1 MEFSFKRKCKQSGLV
16 VILFT
21 LSLVVLLGFAALAV
35 DLSHLVLNKSRV
47 QNGVDSAALSA
58 SVAIEN
64 GGDLSDAAEAAIET
78 IELMASSSGNDE
90 LNISSQSITPSEVSG
105 AQGAQY
111 RATYS
116 DGTYI
121 NVFFSNDPT
130 EFSNQS
136 IDDGKDIYTRISVEN
151 HTLDS
156 FLIQIF
162 GLSKSVSASAV
173 SGRSSTLVATSNI
186 APIGVCDQ
194 SGTSSAPWGY
204 STGTKYQIAGKT
216 TASDK
221 DKDKEC
227 KNWKCEGNNEDDSD
241 PNGGD
246 IGSGNFNYLSLDGYG
261 KGNNYEGLKGAMGGN
276 PPTGDLTESEPG
288 RYWVGRT
295 ILTKP
300 GANNSINEAVNT
312 RFEDTAG
319 YPASD
324 GVKDEDIDYQEYLTR
339 DNHNGRRLITVPVLD
354 CSGVNNG
361 RDDVTIVGFA
371 CFFITNKYVK
381 QGSAENSKIVF
392 GEFFTEGCTVPNG
405 GGGLSPSDTGPY
417 KIQLYRDPVRGDA

>member
-1 MEFSFKRKCKQSGLV
+1 MQYVSMKSKKQSGLV

-64 GGDLSDAAEAAIET
+64 GGGLSDAAKAAIET

-90 LNISSQSITPSEVSG
+90 LNISSQNITPSEVSG

-111 RATYS
+111 QATYT

-121 NVFFSNDPT
+121 DIFFSNDPT

-136 IDDGKDIYTRISVEN
+136 VNLGRDIYTRVSIDN

-194 SGTSSAPWGY
+194 SGTSSSPWGY
-204 STGTKYQIAGKT
+204 SVETRYQIAGK
-216 TASDK
+216 A
-221 DKDKEC
+221 
-227 KNWKCEGNNEDDSD
+227 DDSL

-246 IGSGNFNYLSLDGYG
+246 IGPGNFNYLSLDGFG
-261 KGNNYEGLKGAMGGN
+261 TGANYEGLAGAMGGN
-276 PPTGDLTESEPG
+276 PPDENELTETAPG

-300 GANNSINEAVNT
+300 GANNSISEAVNT
-312 RFEDTAG
+312 RFDDTSG
-319 YPASD
+319 YPDSD
-324 GVKDEDIDYQEYLTR
+324 NVKDEDIDYSEYLNR
-339 DNHNGRRLITVPVLD
+339 DDRNGRRLVTVPVLD
-354 CSGVNNG
+354 CSGILNG
-361 RDDVTIVGFA
+361 RDDATILGFA
-371 CFFITNKYVK
+371 CFFITNRYVK
-381 QGSAENSKIVF
+381 QGNAEYSKVVL